1 MRLAARPVGAHSR
14 SRTLFAA
21 RMRKIPLTM
30 VVLPTPARL
39 TFRILKVQFV
49 GNFGGALGGS
59 GIVGRLVV
67 DQPFGL
73 VLPSLH
79 ESLHEF
85 LGLAIVGDG
94 PAQESGLL
102 GRYHA
107 MDVPARLQVDP
118 SRVLAGILHRLAR

>member
-1 MRLAARPVGAHSR
+1 MPPPQGVS
-14 SRTLFAA
+14 
-21 RMRKIPLTM
+21 
-30 VVLPTPARL
+30 L
-39 TFRILKVQFV
+39 TFRMLKVQFL
-49 GNFGGALGGS
+49 GNFGGAIGGS

-79 ESLHEF
+79 EL

-94 PAQESGLL
+94 PAQKSGLL

-107 MDVPARLQVDP
+107 MDE
-118 SRVLAGILHRLAR
+118 LARFHVSPFAIRAVACVGVLGAAAAWFAAYFHASQQRA

>member
-1 MRLAARPVGAHSR
+1 M
-14 SRTLFAA
+14 
-21 RMRKIPLTM
+21 
-30 VVLPTPARL
+30 
-39 TFRILKVQFV
+39 LKVQFV

-94 PAQESGLL
+94 PA
-102 GRYHA
+102 
-107 MDVPARLQVDP
+107 P
-118 SRVLAGILHRLAR
+118 SRVLAVFFIGWPDKGATQLD